1 MRRITR
7 PIPPSKIKAPAK
19 NLEMVANRVVGVAPK
34 MGKPK
39 SPDADP
45 SMIRPGHH
53 KY

>member
-1 MRRITR
+1 MPRISR
-7 PIPPSKIKAPAK
+7 PIPPSKIKPPAK
-19 NLEMVANRVVGVAPK
+19 KLEMVANRVVGVAPK

-39 SPDADP
+39 SSEADP